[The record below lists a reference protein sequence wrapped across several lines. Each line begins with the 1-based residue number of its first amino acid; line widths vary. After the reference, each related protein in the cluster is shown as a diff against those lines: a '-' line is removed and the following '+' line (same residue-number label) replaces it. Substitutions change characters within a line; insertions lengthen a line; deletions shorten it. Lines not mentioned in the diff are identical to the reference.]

1 VRFIAPGIEASES
14 RISLRVTVCHL
25 RVRRHATA
33 CARHHEDGA
42 FHSGCRELRRSQ
54 CPFDLGRAGA
64 GSHVEGGVETE
75 SRDDGS
81 PKHPGTT
88 RDYGTIGL
96 LKTPH
101 AQLLVFPRSLK
112 RFADRRVVGIDYS
125 LLASVPEKAKGGGS
139 LPKAQAKKAA
149 TTASD
154 PKSKRTREKAEL
166 ISFGSGGDLADDAE
180 SPADAVSLDV
190 VEKPVEP
197 AAPPTWQELAEEI
210 MQARKK
216 LQQRRIAAA
225 REQLLRLE
233 NWIRD
238 TRKLSQEV

>member
-1 VRFIAPGIEASES
+1 MKTVRFTQVVASCGAPGVHLTWVAPEQDPTLKAA
-14 RISLRVTVCHL
+14 LKQNRVMTVHQNI
-25 RVRRHATA
+25 R
-33 CARHHEDGA
+33 
-42 FHSGCRELRRSQ
+42 
-54 CPFDLGRAGA
+54 
-64 GSHVEGGVETE
+64 
-75 SRDDGS
+75 
-81 PKHPGTT
+81 GTT

-166 ISFGSGGDLADDAE
+166 ISFGSGGDLADDADRRTR
-180 SPADAVSLDV
+180 SDV

-197 AAPPTWQELAEEI
+197 AAPPTWQELAKEI

-233 NWIRD
+233 NWIRN